1 MGPSKILIVDDEPEP
16 RQLFARVLR
25 KEGYNVEE
33 ADTGKQ
39 GLEIARATVP
49 DLVLL
54 DLYLPDT
61 SGLDLLPRVLKIC
74 PAALVVIMTGRG
86 EVETAVEAMKR
97 GAVDY
102 LVKPFEIE
110 RLRSSV
116 RALFRAG
123 AERDAGSVS
132 KRAIGESPQMREVWA
147 QLRRYALPDVSILFL
162 GESGTGKELFARA
175 VHEQSKR
182 REGPYVALDCATLP
196 DTLVES
202 EIFGHEKG
210 AFTGAVDRKV
220 GKFEVANGGTLFLD
234 EIGNLP
240 LHFQAKLLRVLQERH
255 LERLGGNKPIPIDV
269 RIISATNLDM
279 EQAMRKGTFR
289 EDLYYRLAEIVIR
302 LPPLRERIGDI
313 EVLADYFVQEFNRK
327 FERNIGGIAESA
339 WSILRAYRWPGNVR
353 ELENVI
359 KSSLLA
365 ADDVISGEHLPEY
378 LSRASFPPVVMEAA
392 SGLSSDSIR
401 KQIDEGLEKG
411 LLDLKTLVARY
422 SEEIEEQVLSE
433 LLHKRNFTQAELSAL
448 LQVDPKTLRAKLQK
462 FGLKTR

>member
-39 GLEIARATVP
+39 GLEIACATVP

-116 RALFRAG
+116 RA
-123 AERDAGSVS
+123 
-132 KRAIGESPQMREVWA
+132 
-147 QLRRYALPDVSILFL
+147 
-162 GESGTGKELFARA
+162 
-175 VHEQSKR
+175 
-182 REGPYVALDCATLP
+182 
-196 DTLVES
+196 
-202 EIFGHEKG
+202 
-210 AFTGAVDRKV
+210 
-220 GKFEVANGGTLFLD
+220 LFLD

-378 LSRASFPPVVMEAA
+378 LSRASFPPAVMEAA

-401 KQIDEGLEKG
+401 KQIDEGLAKG

-422 SEEIEEQVLSE
+422 AEEIIEQVLSC
-433 LLHKRNFTQAELSAL
+433 LFHKRNFTRTEPYSPRKETQ
-448 LQVDPKTLRAKLQK
+448 R
-462 FGLKTR
+462 

>member
-16 RQLFARVLR
+16 RQLIARVLR
-25 KEGYNVEE
+25 KEGYQVEE
-33 ADTGKQ
+33 ADTGKL
-39 GLEIARATVP
+39 GLETARATMP

-61 SGLDLLPRVLKIC
+61 SGLDLLPRVLKTC
-74 PAALVVIMTGRG
+74 PAALVVIMTGHG
-86 EVETAVEAMKR
+86 EVETAVQAMKL

-102 LVKPFEIE
+102 LVKPFEVE
-110 RLRSSV
+110 RLKSSV
-116 RALFRAG
+116 RALFRTG
-123 AERDAGSVS
+123 EERDPGSVS

-182 REGPYVALDCATLP
+182 HDGPYVALDCATLP

-220 GKFEVANGGTLFLD
+220 GKFEVAHGGTLFLD

-269 RIISATNLDM
+269 RIISATNLDV
-279 EQAMRKGTFR
+279 EQAMRKGAFR

-313 EVLADYFVQEFNRK
+313 EVLADYFVREFNRK
-327 FERNIGGIAESA
+327 FERDIRGIAESA
-339 WSILRAYRWPGNVR
+339 WSILRNYRWPGNVR
-353 ELENVI
+353 ELENAV

-365 ADDVISGEHLPEY
+365 ADDVISAEDLPEY
-378 LSRASFPPVVMEAA
+378 LLRASFATPVMEAA
-392 SGLSSDSIR
+392 SEHSSDRIR
-401 KQIDEGLEKG
+401 KQIDAGLEKG
-411 LLDLKTLVARY
+411 LLDLKTLVADY
-422 SEEIEEQVLSE
+422 SEEIERQVLSE
-433 LLHKRNFTQAELSAL
+433 LLLKRNFTQAELSAL